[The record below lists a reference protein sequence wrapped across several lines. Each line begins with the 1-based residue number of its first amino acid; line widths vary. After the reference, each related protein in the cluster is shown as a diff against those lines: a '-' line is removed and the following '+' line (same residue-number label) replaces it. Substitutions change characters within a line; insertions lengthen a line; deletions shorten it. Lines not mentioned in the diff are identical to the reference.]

1 MRFCR
6 YSRLRNKLDCRH
18 LFVILSWN
26 ITDEPLALRCHHDDS
41 IFLIM
46 RVCVY
51 YHLARPQVGGCL
63 PSSTEHFALSLM
75 LLFVSGTK
83 ASSLDG
89 PPFDYSMPSSKH
101 HTYFLPVPTLGG
113 SNSHFPFS
121 VRCYDQLH
129 SFDPS
134 PTSPHHLYIFNKLL
148 VASQS
153 QTIYNLS
160 HL

>member
-18 LFVILSWN
+18 LLVILNWN

-89 PPFDYSMPSSKH
+89 PPFDYSMPNSKH
-101 HTYFLPVPTLGG
+101 HTCFLPVPTLWGL
-113 SNSHFPFS
+113 PT
-121 VRCYDQLH
+121 
-129 SFDPS
+129 
-134 PTSPHHLYIFNKLL
+134 PTSHLVWDVMISCTHLIQLPPLL
-148 VASQS
+148 
-153 QTIYNLS
+153 TICTFLISCLWPVN
-160 HL
+160 HKPFII